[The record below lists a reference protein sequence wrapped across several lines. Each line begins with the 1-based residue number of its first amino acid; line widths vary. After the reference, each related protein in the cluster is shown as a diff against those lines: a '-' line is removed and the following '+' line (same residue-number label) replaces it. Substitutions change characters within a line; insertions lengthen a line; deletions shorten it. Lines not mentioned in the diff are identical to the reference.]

1 MYQCAKRGLA
11 RPGEASE
18 PLERRVAAG
27 ALAGCT
33 AWSSIYPVDVLR
45 SRIMAGAGRGG
56 GGDGGA
62 RGGGEAGGGVVRAE
76 AVRLYR
82 SGGARAFYRG
92 IGATLLRAGPVA
104 GVLLPV
110 NDLALEALSR
120 RYAEQG

>member
-1 MYQCAKRGLA
+1 MSRVHRLVVHLPGGRASPEPRGQPCSLH
-11 RPGEASE
+11 GASCE
-18 PLERRVAAG
+18 Q
-27 ALAGCT
+27 
-33 AWSSIYPVDVLR
+33 VDVLR

>member
-1 MYQCAKRGLA
+1 MDVHL
-11 RPGEASE
+11 PGGHASPE
-18 PLERRVAAG
+18 THGQHCSLH
-27 ALAGCT
+27 
-33 AWSSIYPVDVLR
+33 SSSCEQVDVLR

-56 GGDGGA
+56 
-62 RGGGEAGGGVVRAE
+62 VVAAE

>member
-1 MYQCAKRGLA
+1 VYQCAKRGLA

-56 GGDGGA
+56 
-62 RGGGEAGGGVVRAE
+62 VVAAE